1 MLFRLPAAMRSVRP
15 LLVFALLLGGCTVG
29 PDFQKPSWM
38 SPSSWSSRRAVT
50 EATGRSE
57 AVSEPIDPQWWN
69 LFQDRELTSLE
80 ERVAAANL
88 DVRAATVR
96 LAKSRAQRG
105 IAAADQFPSF
115 NGNGSYTREK
125 ISNRG
130 AISLFGGG
138 AGSGTAANPQTS
150 ANGLGGT
157 QGAIPTTVTGGQKI
171 APFNLWQYG
180 FDASWELDLWGRV
193 RRSIEAADASV
204 EASGE
209 ARRNTLLTSL
219 AEVARDYI
227 QLRGTQTMLQIARDN
242 LKTAQESLQLTQQ
255 RAQGGV
261 STDLDVANASAEL
274 RSTAAE
280 IPQLRAAGGATDQR
294 AQSAARAGA
303 ERATRRIG
311 AGPADPSGPAP
322 RAGRPALGT
331 GPPPPRYSASRGA
344 APFRDG

>member
-1 MLFRLPAAMRSVRP
+1 MLFRLRAAMRSVRP

-80 ERVAAANL
+80 ERVADANL

-96 LAKSRAQRG
+96 LAESRAQRG

-157 QGAIPTTVTGGQKI
+157 QGAIPTTVT
-171 APFNLWQYG
+171 
-180 FDASWELDLWGRV
+180 
-193 RRSIEAADASV
+193 
-204 EASGE
+204 
-209 ARRNTLLTSL
+209 
-219 AEVARDYI
+219 
-227 QLRGTQTMLQIARDN
+227 
-242 LKTAQESLQLTQQ
+242 
-255 RAQGGV
+255 
-261 STDLDVANASAEL
+261 
-274 RSTAAE
+274 
-280 IPQLRAAGGATDQR
+280 
-294 AQSAARAGA
+294 
-303 ERATRRIG
+303 
-311 AGPADPSGPAP
+311 
-322 RAGRPALGT
+322 
-331 GPPPPRYSASRGA
+331 
-344 APFRDG
+344 